1 MGAEVTSASFD
12 PEAFRTE
19 VRAFCTRAMP
29 DDIRRKA
36 EEYAYFSKQDRVR
49 WQRILNERGWFV
61 GHWPERCGGGGWGP
75 LQRFIFNEELEYS
88 GAPWIMHFG
97 VSYIGPLLCAFGTP
111 EQQARYLPGIR
122 ESTTSWCQGFSE
134 PGAGSDLAN
143 VQTRAVRDGDS
154 YIVTGQKTWTTM
166 AHWADMMFA
175 LVRTS
180 SEGARQSGISM
191 LLIDLNAPGVT
202 VRPIQTIDG
211 QSHVNEVFLD
221 GVRVLGEDRVGE
233 EGDGWA
239 CAKFIVDN
247 ERLLVTELGKARRLY
262 EELVQCAAPTFG
274 IRRRV
279 AALGVELE
287 TLSALAYRVAADAE
301 AGLAAGIDASILKIR
316 GSQLQ
321 QALHEALVKAKCG
334 GMLPAPSDGAGICPD
349 YHAGLVAEH
358 LHTRATSIYGGS
370 NEIQA
375 NIIARA
381 VCAS

>member
-1 MGAEVTSASFD
+1 MTPNLFD
-12 PEAFRTE
+12 PESFRAE
-19 VRAFCTRAMP
+19 VRAFCAQAMP

-36 EEYAYFSKQDRVR
+36 EVCAYFSKDERVR

-61 GHWPERCGGGGWGP
+61 GHWPERCGGAGWGP
-75 LQRFIFNEELEYS
+75 LQRFILIEELEYS
-88 GAPWIMHFG
+88 SAPWIMHFG
-97 VSYIGPLLCAFGTP
+97 VSYIGPLLCAFGTA

-122 ESTTSWCQGFSE
+122 QSTTAWCQGFSE
-134 PGAGSDLAN
+134 PGAGSDLAS

-191 LLIDLNAPGVT
+191 LLIDLKAPGVT

-211 QSHVNEVFLD
+211 QAHVNEVFLD
-221 GVRVLGEDRVGE
+221 GVRVPIENRIGS

-239 CAKFIVDN
+239 CTKFIVDN

-262 EELVQCAAPTFG
+262 EELLQCGVRGFG
-274 IRRRV
+274 FRRRV

-301 AGLAAGIDASILKIR
+301 AGMGAGVDASMLKMR
-316 GSQLQ
+316 GSQMQ
-321 QALHEALVKAKCG
+321 QALHEALVEAHG
-334 GMLPAPSDGAGICPD
+334 GQALLAPSDGAGPNHDCR
-349 YHAGLVAEH
+349 AGFIAEH

-381 VCAS
+381 VCAA